1 MNIKRFYRKDFPEM
15 DDIVIV
21 RIGKQSDYGYNV
33 SLLEYEELEGFLSL
47 SELVKGKYLKKS
59 QMLKSDDIMP
69 LIVKES
75 NVAKKMVELS
85 RKNLKEEEVS
95 DTMIRYKTCTCI
107 NRLMNECYTM
117 YLKYCDLSSSDIIHG
132 INDVMD
138 TTVWRLYEET
148 EDIDYNT
155 IYMKILEHP
164 DIILPPELFT
174 QEFIDKALQNIHKR
188 INKTN
193 MILEMT
199 LNLSL
204 MEEDAVTKIKEILN
218 VTLNEP
224 DLNVKVVILSP
235 PLYKIRIESSD
246 KKKGYDALENVKKTI
261 QERINKYSNIL
272 KFADACIS
280 CDSSYD
286 IKFLAD
292 FDLKRLEL

>member
-1 MNIKRFYRKDFPEM
+1 MNIKRFYRKDFPEA

-21 RIGKQSDYGYNV
+21 RIVRQSDYGYNV
-33 SLLEYEELEGFLSL
+33 ALLEYEELEGFLSL
-47 SELVKGKYLKKS
+47 SELVKGKYLKKN
-59 QMLKSDDIMP
+59 QMLKSDDILP
-69 LIVKES
+69 LIVKEA
-75 NVAKKMVELS
+75 NIAKKIVELS
-85 RKNLKEEEVS
+85 KKNLREDEIS
-95 DTMIRYKTCTCI
+95 TTMIRYKTCTCI

-132 INDVMD
+132 INNVMD

-174 QEFIDKALQNIHKR
+174 QNFIDKALQNIHKR

-193 MILEMT
+193 MILEMS
-199 LNLSL
+199 LNLYL
-204 MEEDAVTKIKEILN
+204 MEEDAVNKIKDILN
-218 VTLNEP
+218 VNLSEPELNI
-224 DLNVKVVILSP
+224 KVVIISP

-246 KKKGYDALENVKKTI
+246 KKKCYDALENVKKTI
-261 QERINKYSNIL
+261 QEKTNKYDNML
-272 KFADACIS
+272 NFTDACIS